1 VDSELLV
8 EKRADGMR
16 LLVALVRAGIDVTV
30 AAWVERSERSH
41 LFVIG
46 TAAVD
51 AGQFNAA
58 YRIVVEHLTQNPDS
72 TVELIGV
79 LVLGTTEPLVR
90 ALVAAR
96 DRRDGGHAPV
106 RANGAS
112 LAPFGIER
120 AYIYP
125 RVIGALTRDE
135 VIRKVAVMLD
145 DRSPATP
152 ATISRRSGPELRGVP
167 FGLEVTNTG
176 TGRVL
181 EVKIRSAADGAT
193 LSVPVDDVANIL

>member
-1 VDSELLV
+1 MDSELLV
-8 EKRADGMR
+8 DKRADGAR
-16 LLVALVRAGIDVTV
+16 LLVALVRAGIDVSV
-30 AAWVERSERSH
+30 AAWLEPGARSAR
-41 LFVIG
+41 FVIG
-46 TAAVD
+46 SAAVD

-79 LVLGTTEPLVR
+79 MVLGTTEPLVR
-90 ALVAAR
+90 ALVATR

-112 LAPFGIER
+112 LAAFGIES

-125 RVIGALTRDE
+125 RVTGALTRDE

-145 DRSPATP
+145 ERGTGAP
-152 ATISRRSGPELRGVP
+152 ATITRRSGPELRGVP

>member
-1 VDSELLV
+1 MDTDLLV
-8 EKRADGMR
+8 RKRADGLG
-16 LLVALVRAGIDVTV
+16 LLVALARTGIDVTV
-30 AAWVERSERSH
+30 AAWLEPHDESPFLCVGSK
-41 LFVIG
+41 
-46 TAAVD
+46 AVD
-51 AGQFNAA
+51 EGRFGSAFETVYDCLQKQPGSA
-58 YRIVVEHLTQNPDS
+58 
-72 TVELIGV
+72 VELSDV
-79 LVLGTTEPLVR
+79 KLLPTTVPLLQTLVR
-90 ALVAAR
+90 DRDTDDRWNSALFLH
-96 DRRDGGHAPV
+96 GFPL
-106 RANGAS
+106 NE
-112 LAPFGIER
+112 FGIER

-125 RVIGALTRDE
+125 RILGALTRDE

-181 EVKIRSAADGAT
+181 EVKIRSTTDGAT

>member
-8 EKRADGMR
+8 DKRADGMR
-16 LLVALVRAGIDVTV
+16 LLVSLVRAEIDVTV
-30 AAWVERSERSH
+30 AAWIERSERSH

-46 TAAVD
+46 SAAVD
-51 AGQFNAA
+51 AGQFNPA
-58 YRIVVEHLTQNPDS
+58 YRAIVAHLEQNTDS
-72 TVELIGV
+72 TVD
-79 LVLGTTEPLVR
+79 LVGLLLLGTTEPLVR

-96 DRRDGGHAPV
+96 DRRAGGHAPV
-106 RANGAS
+106 HTNGS
-112 LAPFGIER
+112 GLAAFGIES

-125 RVIGALTRDE
+125 RVIGELTRDE

-145 DRSPATP
+145 DRNPAPP

-167 FGLEVTNTG
+167 VGLEVTNTG

-181 EVKIRSAADGAT
+181 EVKIRSATDGST
-193 LSVPVDDVANIL
+193 LSVPIDDVANIL